1 MEDKKTKKA
10 TRKCLECKAELR
22 GRADQKYCSDTCRV
36 AFHNR
41 ENKDG
46 SKFMANIS
54 RILRKN
60 RRILKGLFDD
70 KRTRVS
76 QTTLL
81 DEGFNFHYITNT
93 YTTKKEG
100 KVYRFCFEYGYL
112 PLSKGYFLI
121 VERKTYIV

>member
-1 MEDKKTKKA
+1 MSKELDKDIK
-10 TRKCLECKAELR
+10 RECLECNSRLM
-22 GRADQKYCSDTCRV
+22 GRADQKYCSDSCRV
-36 AFHNR
+36 AYHNR

-46 SKFMANIS
+46 SKFMANIT

-60 RRILKGLFDD
+60 RRILKGLFDA
-70 KRTRVS
+70 KRIKVS

-100 KVYRFCFEYGYL
+100 KLYRFCYEYGYL
-112 PLSKGYFLI
+112 AISNTHFLI
-121 VERKTYIV
+121 VERKTYFV